1 MKRSK
6 VRATMSEA
14 AATPRLDELIEEI
27 ASLLEAT
34 VRAEEEG
41 IFHLTVPIS
50 VEEEDEGEEADD
62 DPDLRVTVALS
73 TSEDGSALY
82 VTRRLCANDGSV
94 DLEELLRAVNETV
107 HVQLSIDE
115 DDDIVLGGAC
125 PMGSPVDWIADM
137 VGEIAEL
144 APDLAE
150 DADDIRDEEF
160 EEG

>member
-1 MKRSK
+1 
-6 VRATMSEA
+6 MSEA
-14 AATPRLDELIEEI
+14 AATPRLEDLIEEI

-34 VRAEEEG
+34 VRAEEG

-50 VEEEDEGEEADD
+50 VEEEDESEEAED

-125 PMGSPVDWIADM
+125 PAGSPVDWIADM

-144 APDLAE
+144 APELAE
-150 DADDIRDEEF
+150 DTDDIRDEEF
-160 EEG
+160 EGEDEES